1 MIDGTAFGSDKPA
14 SYRSKVAE
22 KLLRQASQF
31 VSDHPHML
39 SDIDN
44 TLNKAISCAM
54 DSVGVYPPDIL
65 GGDGKYKMRLP
76 TISNGKLYMV
86 TITIRGKIPESMD
99 ETDVVESNVVS
110 VDRVPLAQWAST
122 NLNDDHRQATYEAIE
137 HEVIDS
143 AISTIR
149 KLSTV
154 TCGDMA
160 TAKRAE
166 ETLAGMLENYTAA
179 ASNLSM
185 SERQLIAYL
194 PDRDYD
200 AEKARVV
207 VSFQYFDGKTR
218 VYRVQAET
226 WDDADSTWR
235 PHIGDDDDLCSDETV
250 RTMIADGKQGPN
262 SMVDHPQHYGG
273 ADNPYEAIKV
283 IEAWMDPSASYGF
296 CIGNALKYICRA
308 GKKSG
313 ASTRQD
319 LEKAIWYLNRACE
332 DAKTNEEETADKK

>member
-1 MIDGTAFGSDKPA
+1 MIDGTAFGSDKPV

-65 GGDGKYKMRLP
+65 GCDGKYKMRLP

-99 ETDVVESNVVS
+99 ETDVV
-110 VDRVPLAQWAST
+110 
-122 NLNDDHRQATYEAIE
+122 E

-179 ASNLSM
+179 ASNLSI

-200 AEKARVV
+200 AGKARVV

-250 RTMIADGKQGPN
+250 RTMIAAGGQGQN

-313 ASTRQD
+313 SSTRQD

-332 DAKTNEEETADKK
+332 EAKTNEEETADKK